1 MERRTYMCHD
11 KKLNYFMVCLN
22 SDLNHDGLFK
32 LFDTSLTIETGNG
45 SFSLTGSDLAKVG
58 LTFNP
63 QQTATKVT

>member
-32 LFDTSLTIETGNG
+32 LFDTSLTIETSMSMCAYTSG
-45 SFSLTGSDLAKVG
+45 FLLP
-58 LTFNP
+58 L
-63 QQTATKVT
+63 